1 MKKDLHPDYVD
12 CVVTCACGHSFAVQ
26 STKDQLKVDLCHKCH
41 PFFTGEEKLL
51 DSAGR
56 IDKFNKKYNIS

>member
-12 CVVTCACGHSFAVQ
+12 CVVTCACGHSFSVQ
-26 STKDQLKVDLCHKCH
+26 STKEQLKVDLCHKCH